1 MTPII
6 TDRTLTAGA
15 HTETLP
21 GLPYDTAVD
30 VWSVPA
36 DYRASGIFAAVQLQ
50 GQPREIPA
58 CDIAA
63 AQLLATLPLPADPAA
78 QLDRARSERLA
89 GINAD
94 ADTLVGELA
103 ATYPEREI
111 QSWPQQVKE
120 ADALAVDTVAA
131 APLLSAMAAARG
143 VDRADLAARVL
154 AKASAYA
161 AASGAIIGAR
171 QRLEDLL
178 AAAETLDDL
187 AAVPSLGQVIEG
199 APQ

>member
-1 MTPII
+1 MNPVI

-15 HTETLP
+15 HTEILP
-21 GLPYDTAVD
+21 SLPYDTTVD
-30 VWSVPA
+30 VWAVPT
-36 DYRASGIFAAVQLQ
+36 DYRESGIFTAVRLQ
-50 GQPREIPA
+50 GLPPELPA
-58 CDIAA
+58 CDITA
-63 AQLLATLPLPADPAA
+63 AQLLATLLLPADPAA
-78 QLDRARSERLA
+78 QLGRARTERLA

-94 ADTLVGELA
+94 ADALLGELA

-120 ADALAVDTVAA
+120 AEALALSPTAD
-131 APLLSAMAAARG
+131 APLLSALAAARG
-143 VDRADLAARVL
+143 IDRADLAARVL

-178 AAAETLDDL
+178 SAADTLDEL
-187 AAVPSLGQVIEG
+187 SAVPSLRQAIAGE
-199 APQ
+199 

>member
-1 MTPII
+1 MNPVI

-15 HTETLP
+15 HTEILP
-21 GLPYDTAVD
+21 SLPYDTTVD
-30 VWSVPA
+30 VWSVPT
-36 DYRASGIFAAVQLQ
+36 DYRESGIFTTVQLQ
-50 GQPREIPA
+50 GLPPELPA
-58 CDIAA
+58 CDITA
-63 AQLLATLPLPADPAA
+63 AQRLATLLLPADPAA
-78 QLDRARSERLA
+78 QLDRARTERLT

-94 ADTLVGELA
+94 ADALVGELA

-120 ADALAVDTVAA
+120 AEALAISPTAD
-131 APLLSAMAAARG
+131 APLLSALAAARG

-178 AAAETLDDL
+178 SAAETLDEL
-187 AAVPSLGQVIEG
+187 SAVPSLRQAIAGE
-199 APQ
+199 

>member
-21 GLPYDTAVD
+21 SLPYDTTVD
-30 VWSVPA
+30 VWAVPA
-36 DYRASGIFAAVQLQ
+36 DYRESGIFAAVQLQ
-50 GQPREIPA
+50 GLPREIPA
-58 CDIAA
+58 CDLAA

-78 QLDRARSERLA
+78 QVARARSERLA

-94 ADTLVGELA
+94 ADALVGTLA
-103 ATYPEREI
+103 TDYPEREI

-120 ADALAVDTVAA
+120 AEALATNPEAD
-131 APLLSAMAAARG
+131 APLLSALAAARG
-143 VDRADLAARVL
+143 VDRADLGARVL

-178 AAAETLDDL
+178 LAAETPDDL
-187 AAVPSLGQVIEG
+187 AAVPSLREAVQ
-199 APQ
+199 A

>member
-1 MTPII
+1 MTPVI

-15 HTETLP
+15 HTEILP
-21 GLPYDTAVD
+21 SLPYDTTVD
-30 VWSVPA
+30 VWAVPT
-36 DYRASGIFAAVQLQ
+36 DYRESGIFTAVQLQ
-50 GQPREIPA
+50 GLPPELPA
-58 CDIAA
+58 CDITG
-63 AQLLATLPLPADPAA
+63 AQLLATLLLPADPGA
-78 QLDRARSERLA
+78 QLDRARTERLT

-94 ADTLVGELA
+94 ADALVGELA

-120 ADALAVDTVAA
+120 AEALALSPTAD
-131 APLLSAMAAARG
+131 APLLSALAAARG
-143 VDRADLAARVL
+143 VDRADLASRVL

-178 AAAETLDDL
+178 SAAETLDEL
-187 AAVPSLGQVIEG
+187 SAVPSPRQAIAGE
-199 APQ
+199 

>member
-1 MTPII
+1 MNPVI

-15 HTETLP
+15 HTEILP
-21 GLPYDTAVD
+21 SLPYDTTVD
-30 VWSVPA
+30 VWAVPT
-36 DYRASGIFAAVQLQ
+36 DYRKSGIFTAVQLQ
-50 GQPREIPA
+50 GLPPELPA
-58 CDIAA
+58 CDITDVE
-63 AQLLATLPLPADPAA
+63 LLDTLPLPADPAA
-78 QLDRARSERLA
+78 QLDRARTERLT

-94 ADTLVGELA
+94 ADALVGELA

-120 ADALAVDTVAA
+120 AEALALSPTAD
-131 APLLSAMAAARG
+131 APLLSALAAARG

-178 AAAETLDDL
+178 SAAETLDEL
-187 AAVPSLGQVIEG
+187 SAVPSLRQAIAGE
-199 APQ
+199 

>member
-1 MTPII
+1 MTPVI

-15 HTETLP
+15 HTEILP
-21 GLPYDTAVD
+21 SLPYDTTVD
-30 VWSVPA
+30 VWAVPT
-36 DYRASGIFAAVQLQ
+36 DYRESGIFTAVQLQ
-50 GQPREIPA
+50 GLPPELPA
-58 CDIAA
+58 CDITA
-63 AQLLATLPLPADPAA
+63 AQLLDTLPLPADPAA
-78 QLDRARSERLA
+78 QLDRARTERLT

-94 ADTLVGELA
+94 ADALVGELA

-120 ADALAVDTVAA
+120 AEAMALSPTAD
-131 APLLSAMAAARG
+131 APLLSALAAARG

-178 AAAETLDDL
+178 SAAETLDEL
-187 AAVPSLGQVIEG
+187 SAVPSLRQAIAGE
-199 APQ
+199 

>member
-1 MTPII
+1 
-6 TDRTLTAGA
+6 
-15 HTETLP
+15 
-21 GLPYDTAVD
+21 
-30 VWSVPA
+30 
-36 DYRASGIFAAVQLQ
+36 VQLQ
-50 GQPREIPA
+50 GLPPELPA
-58 CDIAA
+58 CDITA
-63 AQLLATLPLPADPAA
+63 AQLLATLLLPADPAA
-78 QLDRARSERLA
+78 QLDRARTERLT

-94 ADTLVGELA
+94 ADALVGELA

-120 ADALAVDTVAA
+120 AEALALSPTAD
-131 APLLSAMAAARG
+131 APLLSALAAARG

-178 AAAETLDDL
+178 SAAQTLDEL
-187 AAVPSLGQVIEG
+187 SAVPSLRQAIAGE
-199 APQ
+199 

>member
-1 MTPII
+1 MTPVI

-15 HTETLP
+15 HTEILP
-21 GLPYDTAVD
+21 SLPYDTTVD
-30 VWSVPA
+30 VWSVPT
-36 DYRASGIFAAVQLQ
+36 DYRESGIFTAVQLQ
-50 GQPREIPA
+50 GLPPELPA
-58 CDIAA
+58 CDITT
-63 AQLLATLPLPADPAA
+63 AQLLATLLLPADPAA
-78 QLDRARSERLA
+78 QLDRARTERLA

-94 ADTLVGELA
+94 ADALVGELA

-120 ADALAVDTVAA
+120 AEALALSPTAD
-131 APLLSAMAAARG
+131 APLLSALAAARG
-143 VDRADLAARVL
+143 IDRADLAARVL

-178 AAAETLDDL
+178 SAADTLDEL
-187 AAVPSLGQVIEG
+187 SAVPSLRQAIAGE
-199 APQ
+199 

>member
-1 MTPII
+1 MNPVI

-15 HTETLP
+15 HTEILP
-21 GLPYDTAVD
+21 SLPYDTTVD
-30 VWSVPA
+30 VWSVPT
-36 DYRASGIFAAVQLQ
+36 DYRESGIFTTVQLQ
-50 GQPREIPA
+50 GQPPELPA

-63 AQLLATLPLPADPAA
+63 AQLLDTLLLPADPAA
-78 QLDRARSERLA
+78 QLDRARTERLT

-94 ADTLVGELA
+94 ADALVGELA
-103 ATYPEREI
+103 DTYPEREI

-120 ADALAVDTVAA
+120 AEALALSPAA
-131 APLLSAMAAARG
+131 DAPLLSALAVARG

-178 AAAETLDDL
+178 SAAETLDEL
-187 AAVPSLGQVIEG
+187 SAVPSLRQAIAGE
-199 APQ
+199 

>member
-1 MTPII
+1 MTPVI

-15 HTETLP
+15 HTEILP
-21 GLPYDTAVD
+21 SLPYDTTVD
-30 VWSVPA
+30 VWAVPT
-36 DYRASGIFAAVQLQ
+36 DYRESGIFTTVQIQ
-50 GQPREIPA
+50 GLPPELPA

-63 AQLLATLPLPADPAA
+63 ALLLATLLLPADPAA
-78 QLDRARSERLA
+78 QLDRARTERLT

-94 ADTLVGELA
+94 ADALVGELA

-120 ADALAVDTVAA
+120 AEALALSPTAD
-131 APLLSAMAAARG
+131 APLLSALAAARG
-143 VDRADLAARVL
+143 IDRVDLAARVL

-178 AAAETLDDL
+178 SAAETLDEL
-187 AAVPSLGQVIEG
+187 SAVPSLRQAIAGE
-199 APQ
+199 

>member
-1 MTPII
+1 MNPVI

-15 HTETLP
+15 HTEILP
-21 GLPYDTAVD
+21 SLPYDTTVD
-30 VWSVPA
+30 VWSVPT
-36 DYRASGIFAAVQLQ
+36 DYRESGIFTTVQLQ
-50 GQPREIPA
+50 GQPPELPA
-58 CDIAA
+58 CDITA
-63 AQLLATLPLPADPAA
+63 AQLLATLLLPADPAA
-78 QLDRARSERLA
+78 QLDRARTERLT

-94 ADTLVGELA
+94 ADALVDELA

-120 ADALAVDTVAA
+120 AEALALSPTAD
-131 APLLSAMAAARG
+131 APLLSALAAARG

-171 QRLEDLL
+171 QRLEGLL
-178 AAAETLDDL
+178 SAAETLDEL
-187 AAVPSLGQVIEG
+187 SAVPSLRQAIAGE
-199 APQ
+199 